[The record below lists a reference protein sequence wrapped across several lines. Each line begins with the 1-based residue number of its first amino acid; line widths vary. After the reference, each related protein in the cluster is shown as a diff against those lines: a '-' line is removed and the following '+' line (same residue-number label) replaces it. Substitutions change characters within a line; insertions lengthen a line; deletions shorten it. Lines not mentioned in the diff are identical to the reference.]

1 MVKKWKKIGKIPLKN
16 HEKKQRNIIF
26 NLKKKKFKKTW
37 KMFDIIKKMLV
48 FKNTGVWVW
57 VEGVLE

>member
-26 NLKKKKFKKTW
+26 NLKKKNLKKHG
-37 KMFDIIKKMLV
+37 KCLI
-48 FKNTGVWVW
+48 
-57 VEGVLE
+57 